1 MSPYKS
7 LIMVLMIAPIQIG
20 AAIADTTKT
29 TDKQATIKTA
39 LIAKMYQQDMD
50 EQGMSQPPILQ
61 QYANDDLLQIMQ
73 LEQVY
78 FDKHQASCNLD
89 YDVLWSSQDPDYTQT
104 KKISITEQGLVQVS
118 LAQGHDVYY
127 DLSCDDSDKTCQVA
141 DVVLDQDGKTLR
153 QHVLETC
160 R

>member
-29 TDKQATIKTA
+29 TNKQATIKTA

-61 QYANDDLLQIMQ
+61 QYANDDLLHIMQ

-78 FDKHQASCNLD
+78 FEKHQASCNLD
-89 YDVLWSSQDPDYTQT
+89 YDVLWNSQDPDYTQD
-104 KKISITEQGLVQVS
+104 KKFSMTDKGLVQVS
-118 LAQGHDVYY
+118 LAQGSNIYY
-127 DLSCDDSDKTCQVA
+127 DLTCNDKDCQIA
-141 DVVLDQDGKTLR
+141 DVSLNEDGGTLSK
-153 QHVLETC
+153 HLLETC